1 MAPTNLH
8 LFYSPAY
15 NDTTVGYDTTRKAN
29 VIAQSLVDRPIDGV
43 EVFVPSLIDIEL
55 LKRVHDETYIDAVLN
70 GTPEHLASSNGIGW
84 SDDFFTAVLAS
95 TSGVCTAGIAALA
108 GHRSGSLS
116 SGLHHARHETGR
128 GYCTFNGLV
137 VAAVHALEQ
146 GAERVLIIDFDAHC
160 GGGTASLIVDRP
172 GIEQI
177 DVSVS
182 SYDSYRS
189 QENARLWMAC
199 ASNYISTI
207 SEALDSVTSP
217 GSVDL
222 VLYNAGMDPHER
234 AGGVRGIDADILQQ
248 RDEIVY
254 DWASS
259 HALPIAFV
267 LAGGYTSEKSNNGMS
282 IDELVDL
289 HRITLT
295 AATTS

>member
-8 LFYSPAY
+8 LIYSPAY
-15 NDTTVGYDTTRKAN
+15 NDTTVGYDTTRKADA
-29 VIAQSLVDRPIDGV
+29 IAQSLVERPIAGV
-43 EVFVPSLIDIEL
+43 DVFAPSLIDIEL
-55 LKRVHDETYIDAVLN
+55 LKRIHDEDYIDAVLN
-70 GTPEHLASSNGIGW
+70 GTPASLALSNGIGW
-84 SDDFFTAVLAS
+84 SDDFFAAVLAS
-95 TSGVCTAGIAALA
+95 TSGVCTAATAALA
-108 GHRSGSLS
+108 GHRAGSLS
-116 SGLHHARHETGR
+116 SGLHHARYETGR
-128 GYCTFNGLV
+128 GNCTFNGLV

-146 GAERVLIIDFDAHC
+146 GAERVLIVDFDAHC

-177 DVSVS
+177 DVSVI
-182 SYDSYRS
+182 SYDSYQN

-199 ASNYISTI
+199 ASNYIATI
-207 SEALDSVTSP
+207 NEALESVTGP
-217 GSVDL
+217 GNVDL
-222 VLYNAGMDPHER
+222 VLYNAGMDPHEH
-234 AGGVRGIDADILQQ
+234 AGGVRRIDADMLQQ

-267 LAGGYTSEKSNNGMS
+267 LAGGYTSSDMT

-295 AATTS
+295 AAITSK